1 MKKVWLSLP
10 LVLALLGGL
19 WLSSARA
26 DEGEKLFINLTSD
39 EIKRAGMAI
48 GFAHRILEERKIPV
62 TIFLNV
68 EGVRLADTS
77 VPQAAY
83 PDGKT
88 PAEML
93 RAFIADGGTVIACPM
108 CMKNVGGTEPGQLLD
123 GVQAGGPD
131 VTWPALFAPGTR
143 VLSY

>member
-10 LVLALLGGL
+10 LVLALVGAFAIPA
-19 WLSSARA
+19 ARA
-26 DEGEKLFINLTSD
+26 DEGERLFVNLTSD
-39 EIKRAGMAI
+39 EVKRAGMAI
-48 GFAHRILEERKIPV
+48 GFSHRILKERKVPV

-83 PDGKT
+83 PNGKT

-108 CMKNVGGTEPGQLLD
+108 CMKNVGGTDPGQLLE
-123 GVQAGGPD
+123 GVQTGGPD

-143 VLSY
+143 VISY